1 MESSLISTPISGGS
15 STIKKFYSVKTSQNS
30 SALDDGWT
38 NQKESNASKLDTL
51 LQDLKNE
58 RELTRENNY
67 HTTNNMEEYDSLL
80 RDTKQYYPTNQNAT
94 KHIYTKEE
102 ILSDNIPIEE
112 RYNTIN
118 SLSSYREQAKT
129 RDLQEDA
136 LLNYNASKNYF
147 SNRQDIIQSN
157 DIIQSADF
165 NKLQLSED
173 ILPIPGT
180 KVTTTVRTYT
190 YEVPTDGA
198 INRDVVI
205 KDVSHETSNTLNTS
219 PPVARGKVIIS
230 NEIDQNSNNYSYEEH
245 INRASKGYVPLPNT
259 KKTIKYSATS
269 QEYVDENIPSTPL
282 RDNKFSQC
290 SNTKRPLVDI
300 SNNTYYYNSKDSNNQ
315 TSYNNQSPTQKHIV
329 GHNSPK
335 SIEYRVES
343 TSQVRDAQEN
353 SYIPNSSNNSVIMY
367 KYSNHATRNHQ
378 GQPVSLIQPFPV
390 YDENDG
396 TGKYLQPPKHLN
408 ELLTNLNETNT
419 NVQTV
424 IDGYN
429 PKLEVETAVAKE
441 NANKVIVHSKN
452 VAGPPVYYPPN
463 HEMTLRKEEK
473 SAAYRAGGGWAR
485 ARGEY
490 EYEAESRS
498 KSKTKSGG
506 AVVPVCLP
514 LCCAMPCSIM

>member
-1 MESSLISTPISGGS
+1 MESTLISKPTSGGS

-30 SALDDGWT
+30 STLDDCWA
-38 NQKESNASKLDTL
+38 NEKESNAIKLDTL

-58 RELTRENNY
+58 RENNFY
-67 HTTNNMEEYDSLL
+67 TTTNMEEYDSLI
-80 RDTKQYYPTNQNAT
+80 RDTKQYYPTNQSGA
-94 KHIYTKEE
+94 KYTYSKEE
-102 ILSDNIPIEE
+102 ILSDDIPIEE
-112 RYNTIN
+112 SYNTLN
-118 SLSSYREQAKT
+118 SLSSYREETKN
-129 RDLQEDA
+129 RDIQKDA
-136 LLNYNASKNYF
+136 LLSSNVSKDYF
-147 SNRQDIIQSN
+147 LNRQNIIQSN
-157 DIIQSADF
+157 DTIQSADF
-165 NKLQLSED
+165 NKLKLSED

-190 YEVPTDGA
+190 YEVPTDSA

-205 KDVSHETSNTLNTS
+205 KDVRHETSNTLNIS
-219 PPVARGKVIIS
+219 PSMTRGIPLIS
-230 NEIDQNSNNYSYEEH
+230 NELDQNSNNYSYEEH
-245 INRASKGYVPLPNT
+245 INRTSKGYAPLPNT
-259 KKTIKYSATS
+259 IKTIKYSATS
-269 QEYVDENIPSTPL
+269 QKYVDENIPSTSL
-282 RDNKFSQC
+282 RDNTLSQY
-290 SNTKRPLVDI
+290 SNIQRPLVDI
-300 SNNTYYYNSKDSNNQ
+300 SNNVYHYNSNDSNNH
-315 TSYNNQSPTQKHIV
+315 TGYNQSLTQKQDV
-329 GHNSPK
+329 GHNPPK

-343 TSQVRDAQEN
+343 TSQVRNGQEN
-353 SYIPNSSNNSVIMY
+353 SYPTRSPNNSVITY
-367 KYSNHATRNHQ
+367 KYSNHTSRNHQ
-378 GQPVSLIQPFPV
+378 GQPITLLQPFPV

-419 NVQTV
+419 SAQTV

-429 PKLEVETAVAKE
+429 PKQEVETAVAKE
-441 NANKVIVHSKN
+441 NGNKVIVPSRN

-463 HEMTLRKEEK
+463 HEMTLRKDEK

-490 EYEAESRS
+490 EYEAESKS